1 MIRPAHSPIAR
12 AAAFVALLVMALGL
26 PRLLMLC
33 THDGGPA
40 HLEFAHSPAGC
51 CSSHA
56 DEAET
61 APVDD
66 HLGSSELGG
75 SELGSSELGGHRR
88 GNGGSCEHSSLA
100 IELGT
105 SRKWQ
110 LPRELADGG
119 AQAGLLAWLQAIPA
133 EVWACTAIPRLPPT
147 TGPPRIDRRTER
159 IVTTVLRC

>member
-1 MIRPAHSPIAR
+1 MIRSPHSPIAR

-51 CSSHA
+51 CSPHE
-56 DEAET
+56 DEWGHREL
-61 APVDD
+61 D
-66 HLGSSELGG
+66 HRELLGHED
-75 SELGSSELGGHRR
+75 LGGHL
-88 GNGGSCEHSSLA
+88 GVTGGSCEHSSLA
-100 IELGT
+100 FELGT
-105 SRKWQ
+105 SRQWQ

-119 AQAGLLAWLQAIPA
+119 APAGQLAWLQSIPA
-133 EVWACTAIPRLPPT
+133 EVWACTPIPRLPPT